1 MINRILGFT
10 KISRSGRLHNV
21 TEVMSPITPKVFDLI
36 FLLADPLCLLESCY
50 SRCYSRSSCR
60 RHQSYWK
67 LPNVWD
73 VLDEHCLLRSSG

>member
-50 SRCYSRSSCR
+50 SRCSVLL
-60 RHQSYWK
+60 QEAPK
-67 LPNVWD
+67 LLEASQCVGC
-73 VLDEHCLLRSSG
+73 VR